1 MSQTSP
7 EEPLPT
13 PLEAEERRAVGRRWM
28 ILGPLLALV
37 IVLLGATAL
46 GIMDKWQSR
55 QARQMV
61 LGMEE
66 FFASGHQREALLRVE
81 AAWRMRPDEPQVM
94 RALAYVLE
102 ASGNPKAL
110 DAYEKLAASA
120 EVSTA
125 DRQRY
130 VEAALRFGRSDL
142 AEGQAQILAQSGE
155 EGFAHLVKAEK
166 LQAQGNA
173 AGAEGELR
181 EVDPSSAARDAALLR
196 LAALLAARDSH
207 AADAEAF
214 ALLSELSARQD
225 TIGLEAL
232 AAGVTAGVVPPAD
245 FKGWTDRLAA
255 HPQGN
260 DRTFLLMQTARWP
273 KDQDARRTIVD
284 EVMARFAGAPVER
297 KVAALLWL
305 NEHEEFARGLE
316 LMPEAKARTNP
327 DAFVLWL
334 DALAGRGDW
343 TAIEV
348 ALSKKGPLKD
358 AFVSLFR
365 ARAAAHT
372 GRAGTAQQMYAR
384 AVQLALTDLTQ
395 MPLVVAFL
403 KTDGQKDLLVKSLQE
418 ALTGAPD
425 QRGAADMLLQ
435 ISKQSRSAV
444 EMREAWSAIAR
455 ARPDDAAA
463 ANAVIYYGLVTG
475 IAPPPTLAERAGA
488 KPSDIDLCTIR
499 AFALLKEGKS
509 KEAVEIFQGMSLRSD
524 QITPEQKA
532 AVISV
537 LAANGRLDQAEAMG
551 ATLDASG
558 LTTQEVKMVE
568 GYLGR

>member
-1 MSQTSP
+1 
-7 EEPLPT
+7 
-13 PLEAEERRAVGRRWM
+13 M
-28 ILGPLLALV
+28 ILGPVLALV
-37 IVLLGATAL
+37 IALIGATAL
-46 GIMDKWQSR
+46 GIMEKWRSR
-55 QARQMV
+55 QARHMV
-61 LGMEE
+61 LGVEE
-66 FFASGHQREALLRVE
+66 FFAAGHQREALLRVE
-81 AAWRMRPDEPQVM
+81 AAWRMQPDEPQVM
-94 RALAYVLE
+94 RAVACVLE
-102 ASGNPKAL
+102 ASGNPRAL

-130 VEAALRFGRSDL
+130 VQAALRFGRSDL
-142 AEGQAQILAQSGE
+142 AEGQAQTLAQSGE
-155 EGFAHLVKAEK
+155 EGFAHLVRAEK
-166 LQAQGNA
+166 LQAQRNA

-181 EVDPSSAARDAALLR
+181 LVDPSSAARDAALLR

-207 AADAEAF
+207 AADTEAF
-214 ALLSELSARQD
+214 AILSELSARQD
-225 TIGLEAL
+225 TTGLEAL
-232 AAGVTAGVVPPAD
+232 AAGVAAGVVPPGEL
-245 FKGWTDRLAA
+245 KGWTDRLAA
-255 HPQGN
+255 HPKGN
-260 DRTFLLMQTARWP
+260 DRTFLLVQTARWP
-273 KDQDARRTIVD
+273 EDQDGRRTIVR
-284 EVMARFAGAPVER
+284 EVMARFAGTPVER

-305 NEHEEFARGLE
+305 NGHEEFARGLE

-358 AFVSLFR
+358 TLINLFR

-372 GRAGTAQQMYAR
+372 GRAGTARQLYAR
-384 AVQLALTDLTQ
+384 AIHLALSDLTQ

-403 KTDGQKDLLVKSLQE
+403 NTDGQKELLADALQE
-418 ALTGAPD
+418 ALVGGPD
-425 QRGAADMLLQ
+425 QEVAADVLLQ
-435 ISKQSRSAV
+435 ISKQTRNAV
-444 EMREAWSAIAR
+444 EVREAWSAIAR

-488 KPSDIDLCTIR
+488 NPSDIDLCTIR

-509 KEAVEIFQGMSLRSD
+509 EEAVEIFQGMSLRSD
-524 QITPEQKA
+524 HITPEQKA

-568 GYLGR
+568 GYLGH